1 MDETLLKQ
9 AEDFYE
15 ANTALVDGLVAEI
28 QAAGADESCLDELI
42 HEGAEA
48 ASAPSEEASSVNNQG
63 LAFQVACILQGNGP
77 SEGADIVRRAAGATG
92 PRA

>member
-1 MDETLLKQ
+1 MTLLLA
-9 AEDFYE
+9 AEEFYD
-15 ANTALVDGLVAEI
+15 ANKDLVDGLVAEV

-63 LAFQVACILQGNGP
+63 LAFQIACILEGNGKDQ
-77 SEGADIVRRAAGATG
+77 GAEIVRQAAGANS